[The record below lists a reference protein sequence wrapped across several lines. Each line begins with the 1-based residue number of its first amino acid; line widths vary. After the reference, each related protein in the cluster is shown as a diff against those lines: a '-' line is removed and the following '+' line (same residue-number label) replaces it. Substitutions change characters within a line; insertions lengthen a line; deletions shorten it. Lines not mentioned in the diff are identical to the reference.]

1 MKKLL
6 FLLPFLLFEFAF
18 CYGETYLEY
27 KLQDVNKTDSK
38 IAVKENFQYCF
49 YELKENIPKTSMY
62 IFNQGTGFYITAF
75 GTYPNLTPNF
85 GTIIYENLETFE
97 APCGNDSSR
106 NCSFNN
112 VNLYNPVLNCSRFN
126 SDGSCASGLRVC
138 VTCDISKNEFPN
150 PDTNSCITCPV
161 GETFNY
167 ATKQCEPICKNGEYY
182 DTSTK
187 KCFKNCEKIDDFT
200 NRMDCFCNYF
210 NKGNFT

>member
-49 YELKENIPKTSMY
+49 YELKENIPKTFMY

-167 ATKQCEPICKNGEYY
+167 EFKKCIPECGYEQHYNDVLGKCVCDNPNAIFDPATGFCEKSCKNVL
-182 DTSTK
+182 
-187 KCFKNCEKIDDFT
+187 DD
-200 NRMDCFCNYF
+200 
-210 NKGNFT
+210 